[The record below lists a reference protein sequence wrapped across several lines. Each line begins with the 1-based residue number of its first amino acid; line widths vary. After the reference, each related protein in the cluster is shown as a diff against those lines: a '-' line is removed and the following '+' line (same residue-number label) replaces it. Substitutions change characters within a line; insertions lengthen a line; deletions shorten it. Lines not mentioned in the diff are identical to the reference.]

1 MKLANLQL
9 IIMLFAKKK
18 KNNPINSS
26 DSVLKNPKILE
37 VNLIKDE
44 VGADF
49 EWRKNIKAPL
59 FALLAVIIII
69 IELNLG
75 LSWWEKDETRRL
87 EFIESE
93 TRRVGNEINT
103 FRQEAAPALAYQ
115 TKTIEVAK
123 MLNNHIYW
131 TNFFAWLEKNT
142 LSTVTFEGFAGNV
155 DGKYSLAGN
164 AGSFAEVSWQVKQ
177 FSNDPNTINAKV
189 DLASSGES
197 RTKEEILAAQ
207 EQATQAAQNATSS
220 VSLVA
225 PLETS
230 GINFSIDLTVNPEIF
245 KK

>member
-1 MKLANLQL
+1 
-9 IIMLFAKKK
+9 MLFSKKK
-18 KNNPINSS
+18 KNNPLNST

-69 IELNLG
+69 VELSLG
-75 LSWWEKDETRRL
+75 LGWWEKDEARRL
-87 EFIESE
+87 ELIEAE

-115 TKTIEVAK
+115 TKTVEVAK

-131 TNFFAWLEKNT
+131 TNFFTWLERNT
-142 LSTVTFEGFAGNV
+142 LNSVAFEGFSGNV

-164 AGSFAEVSWQVKQ
+164 TGSFAEVSWQVKQ
-177 FSNDPNTINAKV
+177 FLDDPVTEGAKV
-189 DLASSGES
+189 NLVNSGEH
-197 RTKEEILAAQ
+197 RTREEILAAQ
-207 EQATQAAQNATSS
+207 EQAAQSATSS
-220 VSLVA
+220 ASLIA
-225 PLETS
+225 PLEMP
-230 GINFSIDLTVNPEIF
+230 GVNFNLELNVNPEIF